1 MTVTWTCLTVG
12 ASNSP
17 HDAGKYNPDVAR
29 RVALILDC
37 AVQLYPHRK
46 LGHLCISKCGT
57 YGIGTQI
64 DPTDAFLEGMASAS
78 ASVCVIDKLTL
89 NGFGLGGDPWRC
101 FARRYGPNVRGLK
114 IDAHDADVT
123 EEVATELS
131 NGLYASGFRSLET
144 LELVSGSKNGCMTRV
159 IQAMLRSVS
168 ECPGLQSITC
178 NG

>member
-1 MTVTWTCLTVG
+1 
-12 ASNSP
+12 
-17 HDAGKYNPDVAR
+17 
-29 RVALILDC
+29 
-37 AVQLYPHRK
+37 
-46 LGHLCISKCGT
+46 
-57 YGIGTQI
+57 
-64 DPTDAFLEGMASAS
+64 MASAS

-144 LELVSGSKNGCMTRV
+144 LELVSGSKNGRMTRV